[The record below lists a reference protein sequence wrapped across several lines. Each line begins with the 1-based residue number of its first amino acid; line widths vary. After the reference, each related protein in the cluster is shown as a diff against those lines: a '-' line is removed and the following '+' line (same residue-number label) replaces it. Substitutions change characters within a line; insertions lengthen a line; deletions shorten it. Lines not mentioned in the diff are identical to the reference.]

1 MEHIKLVL
9 KGWLKSILKPIV
21 LKEILDDITKL
32 FIKIWIQR
40 FSILLLILSC
50 MVINLQIAVWTI
62 RTKMDENI
70 DFVHKQV
77 IQ

>member
-1 MEHIKLVL
+1 MDHIKLAL

-70 DFVHKQV
+70 DSVHKQV

>member
-70 DFVHKQV
+70 DSVHKQV

>member
-1 MEHIKLVL
+1 MERIKLVL

-70 DFVHKQV
+70 DSVHKQV

>member
-21 LKEILDDITKL
+21 LKQILDDITKL

-70 DFVHKQV
+70 DSVHKQV
-77 IQ
+77 IR

>member
-32 FIKIWIQR
+32 FVKIWIQR

-70 DFVHKQV
+70 DSVHKQV

>member
-1 MEHIKLVL
+1 MEHFKLVV

-32 FIKIWIQR
+32 FIKIWLQR
-40 FSILLLILSC
+40 LSILLFILSC

-62 RTKMDENI
+62 KMQMKENI
-70 DFVHKQV
+70 DEVHKQV
-77 IQ
+77 ST

>member
-21 LKEILDDITKL
+21 LKQILDDITKL

-70 DFVHKQV
+70 DSVHKQV